1 MLVAAV
7 KAKLYKILT
16 CLIIVVSNSKANFF
30 SYDQLCFHLPLLFYG
45 GDLISLPH
53 LAFIEK

>member
-1 MLVAAV
+1 MDMLVAAV

-16 CLIIVVSNSKANFF
+16 CLIIISKAIFF
-30 SYDQLCFHLPLLFYG
+30 SYDQLYFHLSLLFCA
-45 GDLISLPH
+45 GDLNSLPH